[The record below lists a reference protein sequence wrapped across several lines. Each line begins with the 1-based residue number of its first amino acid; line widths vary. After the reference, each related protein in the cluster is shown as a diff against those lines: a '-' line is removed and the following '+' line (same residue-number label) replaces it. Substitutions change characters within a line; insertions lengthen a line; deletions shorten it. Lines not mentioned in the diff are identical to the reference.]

1 MLRDIKMNRVKR
13 ILIGL
18 GIFMIVVIVISIA
31 SLFISAVF
39 SIIKREFTPETK
51 TPIKL
56 EETIPSKE
64 TEEESKK
71 IEFLEK
77 KTNLSKPTIKLE
89 ILQGPTKAGDLYFV
103 RVKAIV
109 TGNPTPVIKFSR
121 DDSKGAWGE
130 NIAQIN
136 LYPYAGY
143 LLKATATNSEGSIST
158 NIILIVDD
166 KGNLIKAEENIKEDL
181 IIEDLAYIE
190 VLCSSYTD
198 DADPEEDG
206 ISIDISFYNSR
217 SEPTSF
223 YNIPVI
229 VNIKLYATESTWDTL
244 EEKII
249 EPPVYEGNVKID
261 HSMRLSEMFGKYIR
275 IPFEDIGTLPDKE
288 RPWGMAMVT
297 VITPVQGKF
306 EAKEEVVILVPY

>member
-1 MLRDIKMNRVKR
+1 MNRVKR

-31 SLFISAVF
+31 SVIISIAF
-39 SIIKREFTPETK
+39 NIIKSEFTPETK
-51 TPIKL
+51 TPTKV
-56 EETIPSKE
+56 EKAIPSKE
-64 TEEESKK
+64 TEEESTK
-71 IEFLEK
+71 IESLEK
-77 KTNLSKPTIKLE
+77 ETNLSKPTIKLE
-89 ILQGPTKAGDLYFV
+89 VFEGPTKAGDLYFV

-109 TGNPTPVIKFSR
+109 TGNPTPVIEFSR

-130 NIAQIN
+130 NIAQVN

-143 LLKATATNSEGSIST
+143 LLKAIATNSEGSFST
-158 NIILIVDD
+158 NILLIVDD

-181 IIEDLAYIE
+181 IIEDLAYIK
-190 VLCSSYTD
+190 VLCIPYTD

-217 SEPTSF
+217 SESTYF
-223 YNIPVI
+223 YNIPII
-229 VNIKLYATESTWDTL
+229 VNIKLYATESTLDTL

-275 IPFEDIGTLPDKE
+275 IPFEDIGLLPDKE
-288 RPWGMAMVT
+288 RSWGIAIVT
-297 VITPVQGKF
+297 VITPLQGKF
-306 EAKEEVVILVPY
+306 EAKEEVVILIPY

>member
-1 MLRDIKMNRVKR
+1 MLGDIKMNRVKR

-18 GIFMIVVIVISIA
+18 GIFIIVVIVISFA
-31 SLFISAVF
+31 SLFISIIF
-39 SIIKREFTPETK
+39 SIIKSEFTPETK
-51 TPIKL
+51 IPIKI

-64 TEEESKK
+64 TGEESKE
-71 IEFLEK
+71 IESLEK

-89 ILQGPTKAGDLYFV
+89 ILQGPTKAGDFYFV

-109 TGNPTPVIKFSR
+109 TGNPAPLIEFSR

-130 NIAQIN
+130 NIAQVN

-143 LLKATATNSEGSIST
+143 LLKATATNSEGSFST
-158 NIILIVDD
+158 NILLIVDD
-166 KGNLIKAEENIKEDL
+166 KGNLIKAEKNIKEDL
-181 IIEDLAYIE
+181 IIEDLAYIK

-198 DADPEEDG
+198 DADPEKDG

-217 SEPTSF
+217 SEHISF
-223 YNIPVI
+223 YNIPI
-229 VNIKLYATESTWDTL
+229 IINIKLFATEYNWDTL

-249 EPPVYEGNVKID
+249 EPPIYEGNVKID
-261 HSMRLSEMFGKYIR
+261 HSMRLSEMFGEYIR
-275 IPFEDIGTLPDKE
+275 IPFEDIGPLPDKE
-288 RPWGMAMVT
+288 KPWGIAIVT

-306 EAKEEVVILVPY
+306 ETKEEVVILVPY